1 MPIFAYKGLDRAGK
15 EVKGDLNT
23 DSIITAKQKVRGMGI
38 MLTDIRE
45 QRASTGG
52 GGGASSFSL
61 AKFKNR
67 VSVEDLALMTRQ
79 FATLIRAKIPVAEAL
94 HALVEQVDSETLR
107 LVMSQVRQKVT
118 EGSSLAD
125 ALGDHPK
132 IFDHIYVNM
141 VSAGEAS
148 GTLEIVLLRLA
159 DFTEAQ
165 MKLRN
170 KIKGAMTYPVIMG
183 IFGFVM
189 MMVIF
194 IFVTP
199 KIAKIFLSRKMEL
212 PIQTKLS
219 IALSNFLV
227 SYWWLVIVGIIGGA
241 YLFRRYVRSTS
252 GKARWDS
259 LILKLPIVGLLTKMI
274 NVSRFC
280 STLATLLNSG
290 VPILAALNIV
300 KNLIPNV
307 HMREAVEKARLSVS
321 EGASLTGPL
330 IASGHFPAL
339 VTHMIRLGEKSGEL
353 EPMLKIVSEN
363 YEEQVES
370 KIGGLTSILEPIMMV
385 LMGCAVGFI
394 VFSVVVPM
402 MSMNSVR

>member
-1 MPIFAYKGLDRAGK
+1 MPIYAYKGLDRSGK

-23 DSIITAKQKVRGMGI
+23 DSINTAKQKVRALGI

-45 QRASTGG
+45 QKTAASS
-52 GGGASSFSL
+52 GGAVGKTISRFQ
-61 AKFKNR
+61 NR
-67 VSVEDLALMTRQ
+67 VTVEALALMTRQ

-94 HALVEQVDSETLR
+94 HALVEQVDNETLR

-194 IFVTP
+194 IFVIP
-199 KIAKIFLSRKMEL
+199 KIAKIFMSRKMEL

-227 SYWWLVIVGIIGGA
+227 SYWWLVIIGIIGGA
-241 YLFRRYVRSTS
+241 YLFRRYINSTA
-252 GKARWDS
+252 GKSNWDS
-259 LILKLPIVGLLTKMI
+259 LILKLPIVGILTKMI

-290 VPILAALNIV
+290 VPILAALSIV

-330 IASGHFPAL
+330 IASGHFPPL